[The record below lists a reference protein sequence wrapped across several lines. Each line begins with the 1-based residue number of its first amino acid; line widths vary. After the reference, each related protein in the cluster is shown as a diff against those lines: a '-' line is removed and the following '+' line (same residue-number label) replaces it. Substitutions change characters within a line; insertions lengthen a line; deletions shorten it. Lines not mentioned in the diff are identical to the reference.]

1 MNTPSLKSL
10 ALAAVEADAAMKKEN
25 HLTTK
30 YALLKESHDA
40 LGAFHSVATPERI
53 LQYRDEVLDE
63 AAKWHDDLA
72 ARLETESEQYSKS
85 HPQTFSMIM
94 VNMHKSSAE
103 AIRSLKSKE
112 PSP

>member
-1 MNTPSLKSL
+1 MTPSLKSL
-10 ALAAVEADAAMKKEN
+10 ALAAVEAEKAYYAKPSSEAADAASRARNKVK
-25 HLTTK
+25 
-30 YALLKESHDA
+30 
-40 LGAFHSVATPERI
+40 GAATPERI